1 MVSALA
7 NNSSSIQVI
16 LHEDEEQSKHH
27 DEGGGLEDIIENNVD
42 KKHSRINYLVMELE
56 QKVVNDE
63 IISFEPLEKAADEGQ
78 PIDDGWGRH
87 GDWLV
92 FAKVSLPWLAAADV

>member
-1 MVSALA
+1 VVSALA

-27 DEGGGLEDIIENNVD
+27 DEGGG
-42 KKHSRINYLVMELE
+42 LVMELE

-92 FAKVSLPWLAAADV
+92 FAKVSLPWLAADV

>member
-27 DEGGGLEDIIENNVD
+27 DEGGGL
-42 KKHSRINYLVMELE
+42 VMELE

-63 IISFEPLEKAADEGQ
+63 IISFEPLEKAADERQ